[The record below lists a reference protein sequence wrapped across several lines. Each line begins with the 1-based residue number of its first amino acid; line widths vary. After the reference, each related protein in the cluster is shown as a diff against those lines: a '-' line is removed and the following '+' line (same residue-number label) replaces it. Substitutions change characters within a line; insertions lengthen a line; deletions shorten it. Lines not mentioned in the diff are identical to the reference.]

1 MSQHD
6 PWRFSSRR
14 SPVLSTKGMCSS
26 SQPLAT
32 QIGVGI
38 LDAGG
43 NCVDACVAMA
53 AALNGAFTHIPVG
66 TEFACIINSSS
77 CTVCETRVQ

>member
-1 MSQHD
+1 MSHQPDAD
-6 PWRFSSRR
+6 PWRFPSRR

-53 AALNGAFTHIPVG
+53 AALNGSDCA
-66 TEFACIINSSS
+66 SSL
-77 CTVCETRVQ
+77 RFKLN